1 MIDMIKTIHKDT
13 AFKKCVAQWVCQG
26 ILGGFTEELSAC
38 FGLPSHWDAEM
49 WGFCGEDA
57 FRQSL
62 QSSKAQ
68 GYFIQIYININDRGC
83 FSGSRANA
91 ELTQVF

>member
-38 FGLPSHWDAEM
+38 FGLPSH
-49 WGFCGEDA
+49 
-57 FRQSL
+57 
-62 QSSKAQ
+62 
-68 GYFIQIYININDRGC
+68 
-83 FSGSRANA
+83 
-91 ELTQVF
+91 